1 MELPTGRLASAGYS
15 LLTDRTLQKVSAAQ
29 RKQLLSLPK
38 VVRGSSSPEY
48 ESGSGGGRS
57 IVDANMPL
65 LRKRIKKLKIQEE
78 ERNRDRAPPEE
89 ELESEW
95 MEWEK
100 KLYPT
105 YHFKVCEM
113 IGLLHSYLM
122 NTRPSVALAT
132 LSLTVFFAAASV
144 LVLLVT
150 SINSIHLSRF
160 RA

>member
-1 MELPTGRLASAGYS
+1 MAEGKQS
-15 LLTDRTLQKVSAAQ
+15 LR
-29 RKQLLSLPK
+29 PK
-38 VVRGSSSPEY
+38 VVRASSSPEY

-65 LRKRIKKLKIQEE
+65 LRKRINKLKIQEE
-78 ERNRDRAPPEE
+78 ERKGDRPAPPEE

-113 IGLLHSYLM
+113 IGLLHNYLIE
-122 NTRPSVALAT
+122 TRPSVALAT
-132 LSLTVFFAAASV
+132 LSLNVFVAAASV
-144 LVLLVT
+144 LVLLVA
-150 SINSIHLSRF
+150 SVNSLHLSRLGS
-160 RA
+160 